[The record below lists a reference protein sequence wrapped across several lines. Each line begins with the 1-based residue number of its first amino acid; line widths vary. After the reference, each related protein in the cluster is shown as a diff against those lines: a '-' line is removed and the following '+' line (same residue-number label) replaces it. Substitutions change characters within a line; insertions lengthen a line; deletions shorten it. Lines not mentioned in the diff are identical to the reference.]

1 MNKNR
6 LKWASRRGMLELD
19 LILQPFVEQ
28 NYDQLA
34 EDDKLR
40 FEVLLEM
47 EDQQLFGWFMRRE
60 QPQDPQMQMIVSLIY
75 ESRQKSS

>member
-19 LILQPFVEQ
+19 LILQPFVEDHYA
-28 NYDQLA
+28 NLA
-34 EDDKLR
+34 EDDRLR

-47 EDQQLFGWFMRRE
+47 EDQQLFAWFMQRE
-60 QPQDPQMQMIVSLIY
+60 QPQDPQMQRIVNLIY
-75 ESRQKSS
+75 ESRQRPL